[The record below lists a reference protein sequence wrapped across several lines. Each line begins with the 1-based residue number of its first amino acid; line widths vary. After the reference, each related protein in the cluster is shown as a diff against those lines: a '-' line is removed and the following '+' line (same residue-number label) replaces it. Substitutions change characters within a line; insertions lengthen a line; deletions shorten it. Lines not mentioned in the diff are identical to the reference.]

1 MNKLV
6 FHKYSGDYHLRLES
20 AEDLR
25 NILDL
30 KEAHWIATS
39 CPIDG
44 QNGDPAFYDYLDF
57 DANGRI
63 RTDEL
68 RTALTWIFDV
78 IKDTSGIDN
87 GDDSLRLDAINTDSP
102 DGQAVHA
109 AATRILRNLGQKDAK
124 AISLHQVRDQKSIMA
139 RATANGDGVIPPS
152 AGKQPQTQELIEA
165 AMQYVG
171 KVKDAGGSDGCTIE
185 NVETFLKRAEAF
197 IKWEAEGK
205 RASEQEENP
214 RLPWGDDS
222 ADAWN
227 TIAAVSDKIEQFF
240 ALCDLE
246 RYDPAGAARAR
257 VEDEKEPPA
266 DIDDTASVDAYL
278 RKTPVA
284 PVNPEGLL
292 KFNEILNPRY
302 EDTLEK
308 LRDKVLKRAL
318 GASDVKQINREEWL
332 KVLGIFAP
340 YRQWLESKPET
351 GGLEKLGS
359 DKLRQLLESNAVEEV
374 RQLAEAD
381 RAVAAELKEVRS
393 VEKAILYQQWMLRFV
408 NSFVSFSSLYD
419 PDNRALFEMGTL
431 IIDGRELTFTVKVTD
446 RNKHKSLAQ
455 NSHMF
460 IIYAEISGRKGT
472 EVEEEKFE
480 IVAAVTSGDSVG
492 FEKEKRGIFFTID
505 GREWDARIVD
515 TVENPVS
522 LREALKAPF
531 IKVGG
536 FLGKQAEKFS
546 KAQEQKLEKVVSSPG
561 NSSAA
566 RDMLLAG
573 SVGMAALGSSFAY
586 ITKALKEV
594 SFLQVLT
601 VLLGIGVLV
610 FGPSLIIG
618 WIRLRQR
625 DLTILLEA
633 SGWATNIR
641 MRVSGTLGRIFTI
654 RPELPPEA
662 QKKRKDRATG
672 FARTLGMHRVNWLRV
687 FIVGI
692 IALVIVEGWV
702 MLHFYKLLTVPGV

>member
-1 MNKLV
+1 MDKMV

-20 AEDLR
+20 ADDLR
-25 NILDL
+25 NILKL
-30 KEAHWIATS
+30 KETHWVATS

-44 QNGDPAFYDYLDF
+44 QNGDPAFYDYLDY

-87 GDDSLRLDAINTDSP
+87 GTDSLRLDAINTESNV
-102 DGQAVHA
+102 GNAINA
-109 AATRILRNLGQKDAK
+109 AASRILRNLGQKDAK

-152 AGKQPQTQELIEA
+152 AGKQPETQELIQA

-171 KVKDAGGSDGCTIE
+171 SVKDASGSDGCTID

-197 IKWEAEGK
+197 LKWQAEGK
-205 RASEQEENP
+205 KASEQEENP

-222 ADAWN
+222 AEAWN
-227 TIAAVSDKIEQFF
+227 TIVAVRDKIDQFF

-266 DIDDTASVDAYL
+266 DMDDTASVDAYL
-278 RKTPVA
+278 RKTPIA

-292 KFNEILNPRY
+292 KFDEILNPRY
-302 EDTLEK
+302 DEALEK
-308 LRDKVLKRAL
+308 LRDTVLKRAL
-318 GASDVKQINREEWL
+318 NSDDVTQINREEWL
-332 KVLGIFAP
+332 NILGIFAP

-351 GGLEKLGS
+351 GGLEKMGS
-359 DKLRQLLESNAVEEV
+359 EKLRHLLDSHAVDEV

-393 VEKAILYQQWMLRFV
+393 VEKAILYQQWMLPFV

-419 PDNRALFEMGTL
+419 PDTRALFEMGTL

-446 RNKHKSLAQ
+446 RNQHKNLAQ
-455 NSHMF
+455 NSNMF

-472 EVEEEKFE
+472 DVAEEKFE

-531 IKVGG
+531 VKVGG

-546 KAQEQKLEKVVSSPG
+546 KTQEAKLEKVVASPG
-561 NSSAA
+561 QSSVA

-573 SVGMAALGSSFAY
+573 SVGLAALGSSFAY

-594 SFLQVLT
+594 SLLQVGT

-618 WIRLRQR
+618 WIRLKQR

-641 MRVSGTLGRIFTI
+641 MRVSGTLGRLFTI
-654 RPELPPEA
+654 RPKLPPEA
-662 QKKRKDRATG
+662 QKQRRDRATG
-672 FARTLGMHRVNWLRV
+672 FARTLGMHRVNWWRV
-687 FIVGI
+687 LIVVMIGV
-692 IALVIVEGWV
+692 AVLEGW
-702 MLHFYKLLTVPGV
+702 MLYNFWPFLTR